1 MKPRQCPSCHGRG
14 GEVDVIVDGQG
25 PFEECGF
32 CRGTGVIRSKKLFY
46 QILGW
51 ESWDK
56 RRRNHERM
64 GGQRAD
70 GKTGE

>member
-14 GEVDVIVDGQG
+14 GEVDIICDGQG

-32 CRGTGVIRSKKLFY
+32 CHGTGQIRSKKLFY

-51 ESWDK
+51 ESWNK
-56 RRRNHERM
+56 RKGLHSLRKEK
-64 GGQRAD
+64 QWPT
-70 GKTGE
+70 KF